1 MAKDRKRCQGLFAVE
16 GDEPKAKKP
25 IQCKLPESL
34 DREFREYVQAQNSSV
49 SEVLTAWVREELKES
64 KG

>member
-1 MAKDRKRCQGLFAVE
+1 MAKERKRCQGLFAVE
-16 GDEPKAKKP
+16 GDEPKAQKP

-34 DREFREYVQAQNSSV
+34 DREFREYVQAQNSNIT
-49 SEVLTAWVREELKES
+49 EVLTAWVREKLAES